1 MPAENRVYP
10 SNIDEQENVAA
21 TVNSVDKG
29 DLVREQ
35 HFGKETPGGVDAPHL
50 FEDYTPIWRIDNPSD
65 GINDDK
71 DFVVYFEKID
81 ADPKEFYK
89 ATNSEFSSLEQ
100 LTTGT
105 EYDLA
110 VTKQI

>member
-21 TVNSVDKG
+21 TVNSVAKA

-35 HFGKETPGGVDAPHL
+35 HYGKETPGGVDAPHL
-50 FEDYTPIWRIDNPSD
+50 FEDYTPIWRIDDPSD

-71 DFVVYFEKID
+71 DFVVYFEKD
-81 ADPKEFYK
+81 DVDPKEFYK
-89 ATNSEFSSLEQ
+89 ATNSEFSSLTQ

-110 VTKQI
+110 VTKQT